1 MSCKEGTVMGDK
13 QYFSFHKYLLANR
26 IVIKKTISL
35 NTCVLYRN
43 DHFFW
48 SSMHEF
54 KTHHT
59 NASKQLAVNSRE
71 KQLSVRSNL
80 HTATIDS

>member
-26 IVIKKTISL
+26 IVIKKKTFLLTRVFSIAMTS
-35 NTCVLYRN
+35 Y
-43 DHFFW
+43 FG
-48 SSMHEF
+48 F

-59 NASKQLAVNSRE
+59 NASKQLAVNSGE

-80 HTATIDS
+80 QTATIDS